1 MYYRHLRKSFI
12 IFLFSL
18 PLISL
23 WPQQIDELRIS
34 GSFKQQPLLSVFNQL
49 ETKYPVKFYF
59 KEEWFVG
66 DTVNID
72 LVSVSFEEAVSIL
85 ANGSPYIYK
94 IINKNKAVFMPRE
107 EVSKL
112 VGLLSDYSENRVNG
126 QPFIQIGTQ
135 TDEGKHKN
143 VNLNGHITDGSTH
156 ESIIGATIQINNLQ
170 LGAISNIQGD
180 FKIALEPGIYTL
192 TASSVGYEKNQYNIK
207 IVGDGKLDIELFNK
221 SIALDDVIIYGERLD
236 KNVSSYQ
243 MSIVVLDIKSIKQLP
258 AISGG
263 RDVLKGLTSMPGVK
277 SVGEFSSGINVR
289 GGGEDQNLYLINGAP
304 LFNTSH
310 VFGLFSV
317 INPDAVEKLSLYK
330 GHIPAEYGERVSS
343 VVDIHTI
350 DTSPEKIT
358 LRGGIGLYDSRL
370 MTLLPI
376 YKDKVFLDLNGRTS
390 YSNWLL
396 KKMKDY
402 NLSHS
407 MASFYD
413 LNGTL
418 HFALP
423 KNQISLSG
431 YTCRDE
437 FRFASEVEYN
447 YGSTLGSINW
457 ISMLNSNL
465 GSYLTISYSNYKVN
479 KDDIS
484 TELFQSRFKSGIQYT
499 GLKYKMKYNGVNH
512 HTLDAGFSAN
522 KYLIRPGDLSPL
534 DTISLIDKLSL
545 ESETAYEG
553 ALFVNDEYTISQ
565 SLVVNAGLR
574 LSGYKHPD
582 QELFYGIEPRLST
595 RIKLNDQSSIKL
607 SYNRNIQYI
616 SMISPSSVTTP
627 ADIWKLSDQNIK
639 PLIANQY
646 ASGYYQN
653 FLNNSIETSV
663 EVYYKSLNNVIEYV
677 EGLVNAKGV
686 NYGFEFLFK
695 KNSGKVD
702 GWISYTYSKSLRRTS
717 GENPSEIINNNHY
730 FPSSFDK
737 PHDITIV
744 ANYHLNKRIKLSANF
759 NYSTGR
765 PITLPERKYFVGNDA
780 VVVFSNRNEYRIP
793 DYHRLDLSITCDE
806 SLSLKKKWKGSWTV
820 SLLNVYGRKNPY
832 TIYYKAETPDVSND
846 FNPFSMYK
854 LFLIGRPIPTLTYSF
869 IF

>member
-1 MYYRHLRKSFI
+1 MYYRYLRKSFI
-12 IFLFSL
+12 VFLFFL

-34 GSFKQQPLLSVFNQL
+34 GNFKEQPLLSVFYQIEN
-49 ETKYPVKFYF
+49 KYPVKFFF

-85 ANGSPYIYK
+85 ANGRPYIYK

-112 VGLLSDYSENRVNG
+112 VGSLSDYSESRVNG

-135 TDEGKHKN
+135 EDEGKHKN
-143 VNLNGHITDGSTH
+143 VILNGHITDGSTH
-156 ESIIGATIQINNLQ
+156 EPIIGATIQINNLQ

-180 FKIALEPGIYTL
+180 CKIAIAPGIYTL

-343 VVDIHTI
+343 VIDIHTI
-350 DTSPEKIT
+350 DTPPEKIT
-358 LRGGIGLYDSRL
+358 VRGGIGLYDSRL

-376 YKDKVFLDLNGRTS
+376 YKDKVFFDLSGRTS

-396 KKMKDY
+396 KSMKDY
-402 NLSHS
+402 NLSNS

-431 YTCRDE
+431 YSCRDE

-447 YGSTLGSINW
+447 YGSILGSINW
-457 ISMLNSNL
+457 ISMLNSKL

-499 GLKYKMKYNGVNH
+499 GLKYKMKYSGINH

-522 KYLIRPGDLSPL
+522 NYLIRPGDLSPL
-534 DTISLIDKLSL
+534 DTISLIDNLSL

-553 ALFVNDEYTISQ
+553 ALFINDEYTVSQ
-565 SLVVNAGLR
+565 LLVVNAGLR

-595 RIKLNDQSSIKL
+595 RIKLNDQSSIKF

-717 GENPSEIINNNHY
+717 GKNPSEIINNNHY

-765 PITLPERKYFVGNDA
+765 PITLPERKYFVGSDA

-793 DYHRLDLSITCDE
+793 DYNRLDLSITCDE

-832 TIYYKAETPDVSND
+832 TIYYKAETPDASND
-846 FNPFSMYK
+846 YNPFSMYK

>member
-1 MYYRHLRKSFI
+1 
-12 IFLFSL
+12 
-18 PLISL
+18 
-23 WPQQIDELRIS
+23 
-34 GSFKQQPLLSVFNQL
+34 
-49 ETKYPVKFYF
+49 
-59 KEEWFVG
+59 
-66 DTVNID
+66 
-72 LVSVSFEEAVSIL
+72 
-85 ANGSPYIYK
+85 
-94 IINKNKAVFMPRE
+94 
-107 EVSKL
+107 
-112 VGLLSDYSENRVNG
+112 
-126 QPFIQIGTQ
+126 
-135 TDEGKHKN
+135 
-143 VNLNGHITDGSTH
+143 
-156 ESIIGATIQINNLQ
+156 
-170 LGAISNIQGD
+170 
-180 FKIALEPGIYTL
+180 
-192 TASSVGYEKNQYNIK
+192 
-207 IVGDGKLDIELFNK
+207 
-221 SIALDDVIIYGERLD
+221 
-236 KNVSSYQ
+236 
-243 MSIVVLDIKSIKQLP
+243 
-258 AISGG
+258 
-263 RDVLKGLTSMPGVK
+263 
-277 SVGEFSSGINVR
+277 
-289 GGGEDQNLYLINGAP
+289 
-304 LFNTSH
+304 
-310 VFGLFSV
+310 
-317 INPDAVEKLSLYK
+317 
-330 GHIPAEYGERVSS
+330 
-343 VVDIHTI
+343 
-350 DTSPEKIT
+350 
-358 LRGGIGLYDSRL
+358 

-376 YKDKVFLDLNGRTS
+376 YKDKVFFDLSGRTS

-396 KKMKDY
+396 KKTKDY

-457 ISMLNSNL
+457 ISMLNSKL
-465 GSYLTISYSNYKVN
+465 DSYLTISYSNYKVT

-484 TELFQSRFKSGIQYT
+484 SELFQSRFKSGIQYT
-499 GLKYKMKYNGVNH
+499 GLKYKMKYSGINH
-512 HTLDAGFSAN
+512 HTLDAGLSAN
-522 KYLIRPGDLSPL
+522 NYLIRPGDLSPL

-545 ESETAYEG
+545 ESETAYEE

-565 SLVVNAGLR
+565 SLAVNAGLR

-582 QELFYGIEPRLST
+582 QEFLYGIEPRLST
-595 RIKLNDQSSIKL
+595 RIKLNDQSSIKF

-627 ADIWKLSDQNIK
+627 ADIWKLSDQKIK

-653 FLNNSIETSV
+653 FLNNTIETSV
-663 EVYYKSLNNVIEYV
+663 EVYYKSLINVIEYV

-686 NYGFEFLFK
+686 NYGFEFLLK
-695 KNSGKVD
+695 KNSGKID

-717 GENPSEIINNNHY
+717 GEYPSEIINHNHY

-737 PHDITIV
+737 PHDLTIV
-744 ANYHLNKRIKLSANF
+744 ANYHFNKRFKISANF

-806 SLSLKKKWKGSWTV
+806 SLRLKKKWKGSWTV
-820 SLLNVYGRKNPY
+820 ALLNVYGRKNPY
-832 TIYYKAETPDVSND
+832 TIYYKAETPNAIND
-846 FNPFSMYK
+846 YNPFSMYK